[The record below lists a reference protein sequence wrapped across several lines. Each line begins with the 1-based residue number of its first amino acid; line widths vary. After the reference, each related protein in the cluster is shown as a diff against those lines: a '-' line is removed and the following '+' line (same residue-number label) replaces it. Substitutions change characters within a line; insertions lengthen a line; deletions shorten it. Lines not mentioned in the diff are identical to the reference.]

1 MALAGGTEDLLFRKG
16 KGTGQGKAA
25 TQEPAEGTG
34 NKSLTSQFC
43 CELPQCLVL
52 FIMVI
57 GGGGNV
63 CRRLSEG

>member
-1 MALAGGTEDLLFRKG
+1 MALGGGTGDLLFR
-16 KGTGQGKAA
+16 KGTGQGKAV
-25 TQEPAEGTG
+25 TQEPAEDIR